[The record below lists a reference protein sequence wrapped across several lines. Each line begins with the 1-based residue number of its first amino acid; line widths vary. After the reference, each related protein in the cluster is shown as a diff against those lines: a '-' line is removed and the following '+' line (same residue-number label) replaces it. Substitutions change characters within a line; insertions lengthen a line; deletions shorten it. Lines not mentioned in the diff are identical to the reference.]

1 MTSNHAR
8 WIELL
13 SFACLAACSAAPSA
27 PPTFARGPVAADP
40 PVPAVASAPVAVDPP
55 APAFAPAPQSGPSTI
70 TRASTRPA
78 DPQQQMPPPPPPPPP
93 EPSRFSFGM
102 TPYIWWVGAEGH
114 ADIGGGNNPVHA
126 SFGGLY
132 DSMDPAWGIKFE
144 MGPEP
149 GPYKILFDSNYESI
163 SQDTRVG
170 EFHAYHSMF
179 EGDFAWRL
187 SQQGYLD
194 ALIGIRW
201 TELDAV
207 ATNDLFNTA
216 TASSHGWADPIIGI
230 RGTMPLFDKLYLDW
244 RGDVGGFGVGSDFTG
259 QLDASL
265 RFQFSR
271 VFSGV
276 VGWRY
281 VKVDYSS
288 SSLDYDVAMSG
299 PWAAMT
305 FVF

>member
-1 MTSNHAR
+1 MTSSHAR

-13 SFACLAACSAAPSA
+13 PFAFLAACSAAPTA
-27 PPTFARGPVAADP
+27 PPAFASGPVAADP
-40 PVPAVASAPVAVDPP
+40 PVPAVAPGL
-55 APAFAPAPQSGPSTI
+55 QSGASTI
-70 TRASTRPA
+70 TRASTRPVN
-78 DPQQQMPPPPPPPPP
+78 PEQMPPPPA
-93 EPSRFSFGM
+93 EPGRFSFGM
-102 TPYIWWVGAEGH
+102 TPYLWWVGAEGN

-126 SFGGLY
+126 SFGSMY
-132 DSMDPAWGIKFE
+132 DSMDPAYGIKFE

-163 SQDTRVG
+163 SQDIRFG

-201 TELDAV
+201 TELDSV
-207 ATNDLFNTA
+207 ATNDVLNTA
-216 TASSHGWADPIIGI
+216 TASSRSWADPIVGI

-259 QLDASL
+259 QLDASF

-271 VFSGV
+271 MFGGI

-288 SSLDYDVAMSG
+288 STLDYDVAMSG
-299 PWAAMT
+299 PYAAMT